1 VFVSQLLE
9 SSIIKNKRHSPQ
21 YVGPYIIIDSHSSL
35 VRLQHY
41 YTGKILK
48 NWINVCHLKR
58 LKDESR
64 LKLYNRLKANESDS
78 DTTPDV
84 EQRTVQTMLGST
96 LSHHY
101 EPRAF
106 NTSYNRQTERSGWNA
121 LTESQAA
128 ESRQSRDEHMV
139 YDKPDSFNN
148 VAESLNST
156 RTQPPTVAWPAQSCA
171 QIIKT
176 QSSGKPASQTA
187 SLDAGRSST
196 LNQQHMRDN
205 DGDAYTT
212 SFSVDVATNR
222 KPQTNET

>member
-1 VFVSQLLE
+1 LREIVKQNVEDARQDTERVRNVNAKPHDFQIGQRVFVSQLLE
-9 SSIIKNKRHSPQ
+9 SSKIKNKRHSPQ
-21 YVGPYIIIDSHSSL
+21 YVGPYVIIDSHASL

-121 LTESQAA
+121 LTESQPRKADRA
-128 ESRQSRDEHMV
+128 GMNIWFTVNRI
-139 YDKPDSFNN
+139 P
-148 VAESLNST
+148 LL
-156 RTQPPTVAWPAQSCA
+156 TQPRALIRHVPNRRQLHGQCSHVH
-171 QIIKT
+171 K
-176 QSSGKPASQTA
+176 
-187 SLDAGRSST
+187 SLKHSFLGSLHYR
-196 LNQQHMRDN
+196 QHL
-205 DGDAYTT
+205 
-212 SFSVDVATNR
+212 
-222 KPQTNET
+222 